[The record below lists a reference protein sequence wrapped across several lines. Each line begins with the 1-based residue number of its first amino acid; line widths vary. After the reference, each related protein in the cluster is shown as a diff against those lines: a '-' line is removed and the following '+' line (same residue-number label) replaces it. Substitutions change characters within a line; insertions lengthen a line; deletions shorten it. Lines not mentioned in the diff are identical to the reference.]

1 MFLSELEISGFKSFA
16 GKTKFKFADGIT
28 AIVGPNGC
36 GKSNVVDAVRWVL
49 GEQKTSVLR
58 SDSMD
63 SVIFNGTSKR
73 KPLGMAEV
81 TMRLENNKGVL
92 PSEYDTIQI
101 SRRLFRDGN
110 SNYLLNKTKCR
121 LKDIN
126 DLFMDTGLGPDSYSV
141 IELKMVEAL
150 INGKM
155 DERRKMIEE
164 AAGVTRYKQRRKEAG
179 NKLNKVQEDLE
190 RINDIL
196 SEVEVNVRRLSRQAK
211 KTKKY
216 NELSEQLKEIETS
229 LLKNEYASFGSK
241 NSDVRTN
248 LNELEKQINDL
259 ESLLEESDKELSK
272 TREVKSEVDAELS
285 QLMSAENVL
294 NNQISES
301 KRLISVSNE
310 KLTSLDQTNSR
321 LKNENERS
329 KETIESLESEV
340 EELTVKLKK
349 REEDSNTQ
357 KESLNELKELK
368 NKYKKELDEARE
380 LANADIE
387 ILNKLNNQIQSAYS
401 IIENNESRFSKI
413 DKKIDNYNDE
423 ISINN
428 TEIQKKEQIVSEFEA
443 KVSSITKDLK
453 DKTEELEI
461 VNSKL
466 EQFNS
471 DISNLNQN
479 ISDIRNNIS
488 SKKSQV
494 EFLEA
499 LTADDNTT
507 QMLINSN
514 DWDKPD
520 NTFLLEELISSE
532 DQYAKA
538 VSSVLG
544 EFRSLLVV
552 DTAKQAESAF
562 QLLENKNLSK
572 RSIVCK
578 ELIPNSKGESKL
590 KNKSLTEVIDCDD
603 KIKDLVNY
611 LFGNIAIV
619 DTKEEAYNV
628 VGKGADSAV
637 TLDGFIVNKNGI
649 LRGGGTSKKDTA
661 KLGKQKRI
669 KELNKS
675 ISDLEDK
682 LEKANAEKNELSDKR
697 NNLNP
702 NKVKSEIKR
711 LENELKQAENT
722 KMQSSM
728 KIDSLKNNIEMYKK
742 SIESSRKE
750 SDELSNENKQLN
762 EKIADNKRK
771 LTSAEANKE
780 EKLNNL
786 AAAEKKYSKS
796 NEEMQAAEI
805 LNIRIASDYKNIK
818 NEIDRNKNQ
827 ISTEKHRLENR
838 KNQIIE
844 NEQSKSDLKEG
855 IDQQKKLLDENEAK
869 LIQTKNEREQKE
881 DKRKNIEENQLN
893 LTNEI
898 NQNRNNYT
906 KLRDKFHK
914 EDIVRSEL
922 ETKME
927 ALENRAFEAYDL
939 KLNELDLQLDESFP
953 IQERKHEVSELK
965 KRLVNL
971 GNINFEAV
979 QEYDEQNE
987 RLIFLS
993 KQIKDLTESETTLK
1007 ETIKEINNTAEE
1019 RFSETFKKIKEN
1031 FSALFKKLF
1040 NDEGVADINL
1050 VGDNLL
1056 ESNVEI
1062 TAKPPGKKPRSIDML
1077 SGGEKTL
1084 TAIALL
1090 FAIYLVKPSPFCILD
1105 EVDAPLDD
1113 ANLKRFNKLIR
1124 EFSKNTQ
1131 FIIVTHMKITMEE
1144 ADTLYGITQQEV
1156 GISKIV
1162 SVKLRKEE
1170 ENNL

>member
-92 PSEYDTIQI
+92 PSEYDSIQI

-126 DLFMDTGLGPDSYSV
+126 DMFMDTGLGPDSYSV

-179 NKLNKVQEDLE
+179 SKLNKVQEDLE

-196 SEVEVNVRRLSRQAK
+196 SEVEVNVKRLSRQAK

-229 LLKNEYASFGSK
+229 LLKNEYASFSSK
-241 NSDVRTN
+241 NSNVRLA
-248 LNELEKQINDL
+248 LNDLEKQIADL
-259 ESLLEESDKELSK
+259 EMLLEESDKELSQ
-272 TREVKSEVDAELS
+272 TREVKSEVDGELS
-285 QLMSAENVL
+285 QLMSKENVL
-294 NNQISES
+294 NNQIAES
-301 KRLISVSNE
+301 NRLLSVNNE
-310 KLTSLDQTNSR
+310 KITSLDESNTR
-321 LKNENERS
+321 LKGENERS
-329 KETIESLESEV
+329 KDTIAKLESEV
-340 EELTVKLKK
+340 GVLTEKLKS

-357 KESLNELKELK
+357 KESLNELKEQK
-368 NKYKKELDEARE
+368 NKYKRELDEAKE

-401 IIENNESRFSKI
+401 IINNNESRFEKI

-423 ISINN
+423 INLNN
-428 TEIQKKEQIVSEFEA
+428 SEIQKKETVVSEFES
-443 KVSSITKDLK
+443 KINTLTKDVK
-453 DKTEELEI
+453 DKSEELEI

-466 EQFNS
+466 EQYNV
-471 DISNLNQN
+471 DISNLNQV
-479 ISDIRNNIS
+479 ISDVRNDIS

-507 QMLINSN
+507 QMLMNSK
-514 DWDKPD
+514 DWDKPE
-520 NTFLLEELISSE
+520 NTFLLEELISSDE
-532 DQYAKA
+532 KYAKA

-562 QLLENKNLSK
+562 ELLEQKKLSK

-578 ELIPNSKGESKL
+578 ELIPNVDKGSKISG
-590 KNKSLTEVIDCDD
+590 KSVTDIIDCDD
-603 KIKDLVNY
+603 KIRDLVHY
-611 LFGNIAIV
+611 LFGKIAIAES
-619 DTKEEAYNV
+619 KEEAYSLV
-628 VGKGADSAV
+628 SSGADSAV
-637 TLDGFIVNKNGI
+637 TVDGFIVNKNGI

-669 KELNKS
+669 KELTTS
-675 ISDLEDK
+675 ITKLEAQ
-682 LEKANAEKNELSDKR
+682 LEKASNEKNELSEKR
-697 NNLNP
+697 NGLNP
-702 NKVKSEIKR
+702 NKIKSDIKK
-711 LENELKQAENT
+711 LENELKQADNT
-722 KMQSSM
+722 KMQSAM

-742 SIESSRKE
+742 SIDSSKKE
-750 SDELSNENKQLN
+750 SEDLQNENKGLQ
-762 EKIADNKRK
+762 ERIADNKRK
-771 LTSAEANKE
+771 LTNAEANKE
-780 EKLNNL
+780 EKLKNL
-786 AAAEKKYSKS
+786 NAAEKKFSKS

-805 LNIRIASDYKNIK
+805 LNIRIQSDYNNIK
-818 NEIDRNKNQ
+818 NEIDRNRNQ

-838 KNQIIE
+838 KSQVLE
-844 NEQSKSDLKEG
+844 NEQSKANLKES
-855 IDQQKKLLDENEAK
+855 IDEQKKLLDENQTK
-869 LIQTKNEREQKE
+869 LVQTKNEREQKE
-881 DKRKNIEENQLN
+881 DKRKKIEENQLN

-914 EDIVRSEL
+914 EDIIRSEL

-927 ALENRAFEAYDL
+927 SLENRAFEAYDL
-939 KLNELDLQLDESFP
+939 QLKELDLQLDESFP

-965 KRLVNL
+965 QRLVNL

-987 RLIFLS
+987 RLIFLT
-993 KQIKDLTESETTLK
+993 KQIKDLTESENTLK
-1007 ETIKEINNTAEE
+1007 ETIREINKTAEE
-1019 RFSETFKKIKEN
+1019 RFAETFKKIKEN
-1031 FSALFKKLF
+1031 FSLLFKKLF

-1056 ESNVEI
+1056 ESSVEI

-1162 SVKLRKEE
+1162 SVKLRKEQ